1 MKRNARATS
10 MRTKILL
17 SCVAFLVVALFL
29 QMFLFQNYSGEV
41 IYSQARRMS
50 EGALANLQ
58 DDLYTLYK
66 TSENS
71 LIQIYADSQLVLD
84 FAGKMD
90 GAELG
95 KKYRSAAYDLAYSA
109 FDASQNLAAL
119 YLYTARHE
127 LVSVYRH
134 AQTPM
139 YTYPADLYDGA
150 MENNVEAV
158 KAYVASDEHAMLIS
172 GYYNAQRKTDLV
184 RHVLKIF
191 SSDGRTVGYLVCD
204 LGPKGYDALLTKYRY
219 SEGDLL
225 WLQRPGDQPMLVS
238 GESQK
243 DQEAFAKASRAIEQ
257 NATPALSSGYEL
269 FHATQ
274 RKYQMNAYLG
284 MPQSALMENQAALNR
299 VTVLVCV
306 AIVVLF
312 SLLFMLVSR
321 ELTNPLTYMVKTMN
335 RIKAGRK
342 ELRLENLRKD
352 EFGQLGE
359 AFNEMLDQIEL
370 QTQKEVQSQ
379 LMVNDAKYK
388 ALQAQINPHF
398 LYNTLDTMG
407 GIAGAQHVDM
417 VAVLCR
423 ALSNMFRYSLNMSDT
438 FATIQDEL
446 THLKNYMLIIDVRL
460 QGAIELE
467 VQIPQELMGM
477 SLPRLT
483 LQPLVENAVQH
494 GLKNKRGEKRIVIR
508 ADTEGTTLVMTVA
521 DNGVGMDVKKI
532 NHWLQSDDMDA
543 LQKDGSIGLSNIHAR
558 LRLLWGADS
567 GLTVGLAPGGGSIVT
582 LRMKLDREAA
592 KHEG

>member
-1 MKRNARATS
+1 MKRQTRVIS
-10 MRTKILL
+10 MRIKILM

-41 IYSQARRMS
+41 IYAQARKMS

-66 TSENS
+66 AAENS
-71 LIQIYADSQLVLD
+71 LIQIYADTQLVIE
-84 FAGKMD
+84 FSSTMD
-90 GAELG
+90 GKELE
-95 KKYRSAAYDLAYSA
+95 KKYRSVAYDLAYSA

-119 YLYTARHE
+119 YLYTGEHE
-127 LVSVYRH
+127 LVSLYRH

-150 MENNVEAV
+150 MENNAEIV
-158 KAYVASDEHAMLIS
+158 KAYVDSGEHAMLIS
-172 GYYNAQRKTDLV
+172 GYYNAQRKACLV

-204 LGPKGYDALLTKYRY
+204 LGSKAYDALLTKYRY
-219 SEGDLL
+219 SQSDLL
-225 WLQRPGDQPMLVS
+225 WLQRPGDQPVVTGGASEKEQQTYDKVS
-238 GESQK
+238 Q
-243 DQEAFAKASRAIEQ
+243 AIRRREDP
-257 NATPALSSGYEL
+257 TLPGGYEL

-274 RKYQMNAYLG
+274 RKYQMNAYLV

-306 AIVVLF
+306 SIVMLF
-312 SLLFMLVSR
+312 TLLFMLVSR
-321 ELTNPLTYMVKTMN
+321 ELTNPLTNMVKTMN
-335 RIKAGRK
+335 RIKGGQK
-342 ELRLENLRKD
+342 ELRIQNLRGD

-359 AFNEMLDQIEL
+359 AFNGMLDQIEL

-379 LMVNDAKYK
+379 LIVNDAKYK

-407 GIAGAQHVDM
+407 GIATVQHVEM

-438 FATIQDEL
+438 FASIEDEL
-446 THLKNYMLIIDVRL
+446 AHLKNYMLIIDVRM

-467 VQIPQELMGM
+467 VQIPQELMGK

-508 ADTEGTTLVMTVA
+508 AETEGNTLVMTVE
-521 DNGVGMDVKKI
+521 DNGLGMDVEKI
-532 NHWLQSDDMDA
+532 NRLLRSDDLDA
-543 LQKDGSIGLSNIHAR
+543 LQKAGSIGLSNIHAR

-567 GLTVGLAPGGGSIVT
+567 GLTVGIHPGGGSIVT
-582 LRMKLDREAA
+582 LRMKLDREVAG
-592 KHEG
+592 HEG